1 MRASIRLLTAT
12 LAAAT
17 LVATPALAQKSKGG
31 TPPVGLA
38 ATAIEIVEVCEN
50 FARGDVLAVD
60 DAIGKGWDAYEGDG
74 ESPYV
79 RSFNA
84 HKELPGI
91 GPADI
96 FVLFETYPT
105 HTLGY
110 CRMDVIDPQGTRG
123 NEAIQAIQN
132 LDRYEG
138 QSQMVSGGSFASL
151 TATGGDTHTMLLTH
165 WAADAFVVQ
174 LTLITPQPADD

>member
-1 MRASIRLLTAT
+1 MKSLSCLLAAGIAVTS
-12 LAAAT
+12 LAAA
-17 LVATPALAQKSKGG
+17 PALAQKTKGG
-31 TPPVGLA
+31 SGDLGAMAV
-38 ATAIEIVEVCEN
+38 EIVEVCEN

-79 RSFNA
+79 QTFNA
-84 HKELPGI
+84 HKELTGV
-91 GPADI
+91 GAADI

-138 QSQMVSGGSFASL
+138 QSQMISDGTFASL
-151 TATGGDTHTMLLTH
+151 TGAGGDSNRMLLTH
-165 WAADAFVVQ
+165 WGIDFVVQ
-174 LTLITPQPADD
+174 LTIITPKPADD